1 MEGGK
6 KIRRSGG
13 GQKEGQR
20 NRRERSSK
28 ERGRG
33 GRKVGTMKVV
43 KELIKSILV
52 FQEILLYKVHR
63 RNLQL
68 EEDGDPHDLVVVN
81 RVLLKVFYKKN
92 LVNSVDDKSKGNYR
106 VIPMFTN

>member
-1 MEGGK
+1 METRTKGWMEGGK

-33 GRKVGTMKVV
+33 
-43 KELIKSILV
+43 
-52 FQEILLYKVHR
+52 
-63 RNLQL
+63 
-68 EEDGDPHDLVVVN
+68 
-81 RVLLKVFYKKN
+81 
-92 LVNSVDDKSKGNYR
+92 
-106 VIPMFTN
+106 